1 MATGIVG
8 ATGFIGS
15 YLCQQMSGGHET
27 LRIFA
32 RSEAKIPSLSNT
44 EVLLGNL
51 LSGPDCERFA
61 SGLEVIYYLAHTNNP
76 FNSDLDQAADVAL
89 NLVPFL
95 TLLSA
100 IRGLASKPHVVYFS
114 SGGAVCARSA
124 SRVPYCEC
132 DRCAPT
138 TSYGILKLTA
148 EQYLRLAAERGELTA
163 TVLRVGNAYGALLPQ
178 YRTQGLIGVALNQI
192 LHRNPVRVFGSA
204 ENVRDYVHLQDVATM
219 ARKASTP
226 HRPFDIV
233 NVGSGQGH
241 SVNDV
246 LAILRECHGSP
257 FCTQL
262 DPGNAPSLPDWVV
275 LDTSYARR
283 EFGWIPGM
291 GRRAGIAAMLA
302 ESNGDPYAAASAV
315 AG

>member
-1 MATGIVG
+1 
-8 ATGFIGS
+8 
-15 YLCQQMSGGHET
+15 
-27 LRIFA
+27 
-32 RSEAKIPSLSNT
+32 
-44 EVLLGNL
+44 
-51 LSGPDCERFA
+51 
-61 SGLEVIYYLAHTNNP
+61 
-76 FNSDLDQAADVAL
+76 
-89 NLVPFL
+89 
-95 TLLSA
+95 
-100 IRGLASKPHVVYFS
+100 
-114 SGGAVCARSA
+114 
-124 SRVPYCEC
+124 
-132 DRCAPT
+132 
-138 TSYGILKLTA
+138 
-148 EQYLRLAAERGELTA
+148 
-163 TVLRVGNAYGALLPQ
+163 
-178 YRTQGLIGVALNQI
+178 LIGVALNQI